1 MHPCVAWCLEH
12 HTNVPVPVLNPHGLS
27 PLLQVDIDRLRKY
40 SRSIG
45 LAFQVVDDIL
55 DITATTE
62 ELGKTAGKDLASA
75 KTTYP
80 SLVGLERSREVR
92 GRGGRACEACRPA
105 AWRPQT
111 ERRSATGA
119 EAWDA
124 GVSAG
129 PCLPQTHMP
138 LQLHPALRSRP
149 SLSTSCCSHRPPLP
163 VALITLP
170 ASQLTPLSS
179 LSHHVTPLS
188 SLSPQL
194 NCAAA
199 LIPPLCRSPTS

>member
-1 MHPCVAWCLEH
+1 MCQCRAST
-12 HTNVPVPVLNPHGLS
+12 HTAPP

-92 GRGGRACEACRPA
+92 GSGGRACEACCPA

-111 ERRSATGA
+111 EQRSNNGA

-124 GVSAG
+124 GVAAG
-129 PCLPQTHMP
+129 PCLPHTHAP
-138 LQLHPALRSRP
+138 PQLHPALRPRP
-149 SLSTSCCSHRPPLP
+149 SLSSSCCSHRSPPA

-170 ASQLTPLSS
+170 SSQLTPLSYHHS
-179 LSHHVTPLS
+179 PSHFITLP
-188 SLSPQL
+188 
-194 NCAAA
+194 
-199 LIPPLCRSPTS
+199 PPLNSFPD